1 MADFEDERYSVCIV
15 HTDHYGEKTY
25 YKYFRIADFMPK
37 ESPDELIPAIVQK
50 HATSLEEAQAYPDH
64 LYNPSAAYHHESRES
79 DFYLFQW
86 KRDSRDWN
94 KQLTRSFYDDAS
106 LLSFKEAREVI
117 ALEGKKGEQGL
128 RDALSEGIPFEG
140 KTTSVFYI
148 VYNNEG
154 GLCPAIRCERRD
166 FSFSDGKIRLHYDIS
181 NAKETVLSA
190 PRVWLNSY
198 DIIESPHSPISCR
211 KVYAR
216 LDEPEID
223 GGVLLRPL
231 DYYAADY
238 VKWFVREESISISKS
253 DRRAISQT
261 IDAAFSRPD
270 ALEVYLEAGAPE
282 EEMANLRKSIARI
295 VMEKDDPDREF
306 FRVALLE
313 DEGFYRECLE
323 QVMQSSDSLLE
334 EKRLKLSA
342 AEANIEKAENILLGA
357 NQSINDLNSKKQSLE
372 DDIARLSANLEQYR
386 NEQEAVL
393 NEIQSNIALKLG
405 LRAVASRPVAMNGS
419 GLLVEKGCS
428 CDCAG
433 SDAGFV
439 SILADNLKKLGV
451 TSVVSEPSAEREGL
465 AVGIVGALSAT
476 KFLAIPQVV
485 ARQVAD
491 SISIALYGRS
501 AKKVIVPA
509 DFRDVSSVLSEIPGE
524 DAVVIVDGVI
534 DSVNEG
540 VLFALLSMDLAPI
553 VVLPFMSHASA
564 SLVAKEAWGKMYL
577 PNVEGLLSYSR
588 SLKGVK
594 FQRVESEP
602 EFPVVCIDDALEE
615 AKDLGRGLEQLGLAA
630 EHLLL
635 AAVVFRAVEDC
646 VDEDLFIERFVVQH
660 LMMCSR
666 CDESA
671 YKAAAEWSERD
682 LGLIELVKKL
692 GIHE

>member
-1 MADFEDERYSVCIV
+1 M
-15 HTDHYGEKTY
+15 
-25 YKYFRIADFMPK
+25 
-37 ESPDELIPAIVQK
+37 
-50 HATSLEEAQAYPDH
+50 
-64 LYNPSAAYHHESRES
+64 
-79 DFYLFQW
+79 
-86 KRDSRDWN
+86 
-94 KQLTRSFYDDAS
+94 
-106 LLSFKEAREVI
+106 
-117 ALEGKKGEQGL
+117 
-128 RDALSEGIPFEG
+128 
-140 KTTSVFYI
+140 
-148 VYNNEG
+148 
-154 GLCPAIRCERRD
+154 
-166 FSFSDGKIRLHYDIS
+166 
-181 NAKETVLSA
+181 
-190 PRVWLNSY
+190 
-198 DIIESPHSPISCR
+198 
-211 KVYAR
+211 
-216 LDEPEID
+216 
-223 GGVLLRPL
+223 
-231 DYYAADY
+231 
-238 VKWFVREESISISKS
+238 
-253 DRRAISQT
+253 
-261 IDAAFSRPD
+261 
-270 ALEVYLEAGAPE
+270 
-282 EEMANLRKSIARI
+282 
-295 VMEKDDPDREF
+295 
-306 FRVALLE
+306 
-313 DEGFYRECLE
+313 
-323 QVMQSSDSLLE
+323 
-334 EKRLKLSA
+334 
-342 AEANIEKAENILLGA
+342 
-357 NQSINDLNSKKQSLE
+357 
-372 DDIARLSANLEQYR
+372 
-386 NEQEAVL
+386 
-393 NEIQSNIALKLG
+393 
-405 LRAVASRPVAMNGS
+405 
-419 GLLVEKGCS
+419 LVEKGCS